1 MNAFDVGTSLLI
13 FIYLLID
20 FNYFGNLFCIS
31 YLFLWQLLAQIVVC
45 VTLQNL
51 EKQWKT
57 TLEKYYCIVAHV
69 LDPFRHADKKIR

>member
-1 MNAFDVGTSLLI
+1 MNPFGVGNSLLI

-20 FNYFGNLFCIS
+20 FNSFCNLFYIS

-51 EKQWKT
+51 ENQWKT
-57 TLEKYYCIVAHV
+57 TLEKYYCIIAHG
-69 LDPFRHADKKIR
+69 LDP